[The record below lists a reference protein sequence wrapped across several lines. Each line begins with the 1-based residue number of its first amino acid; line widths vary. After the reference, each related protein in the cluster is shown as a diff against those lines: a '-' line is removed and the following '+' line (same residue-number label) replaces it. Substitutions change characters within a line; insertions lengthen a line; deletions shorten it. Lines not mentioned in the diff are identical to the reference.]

1 MTTWLRAELFQM
13 ISLKKSGEW
22 ISKEQNY
29 LKFRMKNDR
38 NYCRYFIVD
47 FPQMKL
53 AFFWEYA
60 VRTYRLRS
68 IMFYSSRNFNYCG
81 KMSIFWNCK
90 ISRSGESF
98 FYGNWCVKL
107 SENIRRRIWKSN
119 VHTENSN
126 KSQNASI
133 FLHHSSI
140 FNRGC
145 LRPFKIY
152 KYMFSSRYLVSYF
165 F

>member
-1 MTTWLRAELFQM
+1 MIEITVDILLLISPKWNWHFFGNMRFELIDCDQLCFIQAG
-13 ISLKKSGEW
+13 ISIIAGKCPFLETAKSP
-22 ISKEQNY
+22 
-29 LKFRMKNDR
+29 
-38 NYCRYFIVD
+38 V
-47 FPQMKL
+47 
-53 AFFWEYA
+53 
-60 VRTYRLRS
+60 
-68 IMFYSSRNFNYCG
+68 
-81 KMSIFWNCK
+81 
-90 ISRSGESF
+90 SRSGESF